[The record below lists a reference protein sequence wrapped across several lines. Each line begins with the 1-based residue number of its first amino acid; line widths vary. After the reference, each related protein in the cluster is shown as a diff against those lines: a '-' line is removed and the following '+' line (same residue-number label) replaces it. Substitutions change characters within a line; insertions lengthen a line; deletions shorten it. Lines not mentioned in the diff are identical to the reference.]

1 MITSKERI
9 AKEKERQAE
18 YTEYRGILSGIAKDT
33 EAADADRVHAIEL
46 INTIDREREYRPY
59 IIIKP

>member
-1 MITSKERI
+1 MITSKEKI
-9 AKEKERQAE
+9 AKEKERKTE

-46 INTIDREREYRPY
+46 INMIDREGVPPVYQY
-59 IIIKP
+59 

>member
-1 MITSKERI
+1 MITSKEKI
-9 AKEKERQAE
+9 AKEKERKAE

-46 INTIDREREYRPY
+46 INMMSTLG
-59 IIIKP
+59 K